1 VTAMTIRVRVNPA
14 DDDEYVIFGYVG
26 DRNGQ
31 HWLCQRT
38 GGRWTGWEADYLIIG
53 SLFCAVA
60 HALLS
65 NGCYDAAAQLV
76 EVGATTLRPELTTA
90 AAPMP
95 WKRGTSEN
103 TNRLLRE
110 YLPRAPTSP
119 TTRSTSTSSPASSTT
134 SHAVSW
140 LPNPSRSLHRPSGQL
155 HCFHRLRP
163 PRATRQGRRSVKS
176 YLIVRF
182 AEVIA
187 VDHYACPRNE
197 SILLYPV
204 GERGRRSGDGKKRV
218 N

>member
-1 VTAMTIRVRVNPA
+1 M
-14 DDDEYVIFGYVG
+14 IFGDVG

-95 WKRGTSEN
+95 WKRGTNEN

-140 LPNPSRSLHRPSGQL
+140 VTEPRQKPSPTFWPAPSLPAVETAESNAARPPISEVLPDSLIRGGYCRRPLRLPAERVDTPLPSR
-155 HCFHRLRP
+155 
-163 PRATRQGRRSVKS
+163 
-176 YLIVRF
+176 
-182 AEVIA
+182 
-187 VDHYACPRNE
+187 
-197 SILLYPV
+197 
-204 GERGRRSGDGKKRV
+204 
-218 N
+218 